1 MKFASLNNGSRD
13 GELVVVRRDLSVC
26 IPVPEIAETLQ
37 KAIDRWAH
45 VEAALRAVAIALE
58 TVDCPGVR
66 PFLSEQAMAPLPR
79 AFQWMDASGY
89 LSHIE
94 RVRKARGASLPPG
107 IKDEPI
113 IYQGLSDQ
121 NLAWNAPLL
130 ARPGWGADF
139 EAELAVIV
147 SDVPQNTSRAD
158 AGRYIRLVALVNDIS
173 LRELIPNE
181 LAKGFGFFHSKPASA
196 YAPVVVTPDEFG
208 VAWDGHKL
216 SLELEAHL
224 NGECVG
230 RLRTGGTEQH
240 FGFPAIIEYA
250 ARTRAIGAGAIV
262 GAGTV
267 SNADEKRGAACIAEI
282 RILEQLE
289 GGSPRTPWLKAGDT
303 VRITALDAEGNSPFG
318 VIEQTVAEPA

>member
-1 MKFASLNNGSRD
+1 MKLASLNNASRD
-13 GELVVVRRDLSVC
+13 GELVVVSRDLSLC
-26 IPVPEIAETLQ
+26 IAVPDIAQTLQ
-37 KAIDRWAH
+37 QAIDRWTQ
-45 VEAALRAVAIALE
+45 VEAALRAVATALE
-58 TVDCPGVR
+58 NGDCPGAR
-66 PFLSEQAMAPLPR
+66 PFVTEQALAPLPR

-94 RVRKARGASLPPG
+94 RVRKARGAALPPG
-107 IKDEPI
+107 LQDEPI

-121 NLAWNAPLL
+121 NLAWNAPLP
-130 ARPGWGADF
+130 AQPGWGADF

-147 SDVPQNTSRAD
+147 SDVPQGTLRAE
-158 AGRYIRLVALVNDIS
+158 AGRYIRLITLVNDIS

-208 VAWDGHKL
+208 VAWDGNTL
-216 SLELEAHL
+216 SLGLEAHL

-250 ARTRAIGAGAIV
+250 ARTRSIGAGAIV

-267 SNADEKRGAACIAEI
+267 SNAEEKRGAACIVEI
-282 RILEQLE
+282 RILEQLQ
-289 GGSPRTPWLKAGDT
+289 GGARRTPWLKAGDT
-303 VRITALDAEGNSPFG
+303 VRICALDAAGQTPFG
-318 VIEQTVAEPA
+318 VIEQTVAPPV